1 MNDVHFMSEKSDWET
16 PQELFDKLHEEF
28 HFTLDAAASD
38 RNHKLPRYYTE
49 QTDGLKQDWGGSV
62 CSAIH
67 PTALRK
73 PGYGQRNVG
82 KKRRN
87 RTLWLCFSFLPGL
100 IVNPFMTSSTIS
112 RVSQSAFSKAVC
124 ALRTEVRRWGR
135 HLSLPCFV
143 FSTKI

>member
-1 MNDVHFMSEKSDWET
+1 MNDVHFMSNKNDWET

-28 HFTLDAAASD
+28 HFTLDAAAND
-38 RNHKLPRYYTE
+38 HNHKLPRYYTE

-62 CSAIH
+62 YSAIH

-73 PGYGQRNVG
+73 PVYGQRSVG

-112 RVSQSAFSKAVC
+112 RVSQSAFSKAAY
-124 ALRTEVRRWGR
+124 ALRTEVSRWVPLR
-135 HLSLPCFV
+135 FRPCCVSL
-143 FSTKI
+143 TRI